1 MTTNEQSVAGSP
13 AASTTSPA
21 LIALVWA
28 IALIPLAWG
37 FISTLIKAA
46 SLFE

>member
-1 MTTNEQSVAGSP
+1 MATNEQSVAGSH
-13 AASTTSPA
+13 AASTTPAA

>member
-1 MTTNEQSVAGSP
+1 MAMNEQSVAGSSTVP
-13 AASTTSPA
+13 TTSPA